1 MLGIASFKDELE
13 EKKVYEQVIEM
24 TEHTHEYHSV
34 IKTNQQRLLIAISI
48 TGSMAIVELIGGI
61 LSNSLA
67 LMGDAAHMFTD
78 TLALGLGLFALN
90 IAKRPAS
97 QTRTFGYLRAEILAA
112 LTNGIILILIS
123 AYISYEAYRRFI
135 EPPQIQGGLMLI
147 IAAIGLLANVVGVAI
162 LRSGGRQNLNV
173 KAAFLHMWSDAL
185 SSIGVIAAAVVILL
199 TGWSFVDPIITILIV
214 VLILRGAVGLVVE
227 SSNILLETVPK
238 HLDVSQITSE
248 VKKIRGVKDIHDVH
262 LWTITSGVYA
272 LSCHLL
278 IEDQTVSNSA
288 EIMAEV
294 NQTLSQKFGIGHSTL
309 QLECEECQDSPV
321 CHIEG
326 RNR

>member
-1 MLGIASFKDELE
+1 
-13 EKKVYEQVIEM
+13 M
-24 TEHTHEYHSV
+24 TEHPHEYHPM
-34 IKTNQQRLLIAISI
+34 IKTNQHLLLVAISI

-67 LMGDAAHMFTD
+67 LIGDAAHMFTD
-78 TLALGLGLFALN
+78 TLALGLSLFALS

-97 QTRTFGYLRAEILAA
+97 QTRTYGYLRAEILAA
-112 LTNGIILILIS
+112 LTNGIVLILIS
-123 AYISYEAYRRFI
+123 AYLSYEAYRRFT
-135 EPPQIQGGLMLI
+135 EPPQIQGGLMLVVAI
-147 IAAIGLLANVVGVAI
+147 IGLLANVIGLAI

-173 KAAFLHMWSDAL
+173 KGAFLHMWSDAV
-185 SSIGVIAAAVVILL
+185 SSIGVIAAAVIILL
-199 TGWSFVDPIITILIV
+199 TGWSFADPIITILIV

-227 SSNILLETVPK
+227 ASNILLETVPK
-238 HLDVSQITSE
+238 HLNVSQVTSD
-248 VKKIRGVKDIHDVH
+248 VKKIKGVKDIHDIH

-278 IEDQTVSNSA
+278 IEDRMVSNSA
-288 EIMAEV
+288 EIVAEV

-309 QLECEECQDSPV
+309 QLECEECQNSPV

-326 RNR
+326 KNR

>member
-1 MLGIASFKDELE
+1 M
-13 EKKVYEQVIEM
+13 
-24 TEHTHEYHSV
+24 
-34 IKTNQQRLLIAISI
+34 IKANQHPLLVAISI

-67 LMGDAAHMFTD
+67 LIGDAAHMFTD
-78 TLALGLGLFALN
+78 TLALGLSLFALN

-97 QTRTFGYLRAEILAA
+97 QTRTYGYLRAEILAA
-112 LTNGIILILIS
+112 LTNGIVLILIS
-123 AYISYEAYRRFI
+123 AYLSYEAYRRFT

-147 IAAIGLLANVVGVAI
+147 VAIVGLVANVIGLAI

-173 KAAFLHMWSDAL
+173 KGAFLHMWSDAV
-185 SSIGVIAAAVVILL
+185 SSIGVIVAATIILL
-199 TGWSFVDPIITILIV
+199 TGWRLVDPIITVVIV

-227 SSNILLETVPK
+227 ASNILLETVPK
-238 HLDVSQITSE
+238 HLNVSQITSE
-248 VKKIRGVKDIHDVH
+248 VKEIKGVKDIHDVH
-262 LWTITSGVYA
+262 LWTITSGIYA

-278 IEDQTVSNSA
+278 IEDRMVSNSA
-288 EIMAEV
+288 EIVAEV

-309 QLECEECQDSPV
+309 QLECEECQNSPV

-326 RNR
+326 KDR